1 MSDHAIRKSN
11 PMRDSRNPIKL
22 GVFGIN
28 GNGAAFTFHPDRYQ
42 CTWDSNVRLAQKAE
56 KLGFEGFVSA
66 AHWKSFGGD
75 GHYSGDLMET
85 FAWAGAVAAVTERI
99 GIISTI
105 HVTLI
110 HPVFAAKAE
119 ATVDLISKG
128 RAGLNLVLGWYPPDM
143 QLWGLDVKEHSDRFE
158 IAEEW
163 IEIFD
168 RLWAERKSFDYD
180 GKNFKLKGA
189 YNQPHGLQQRPV
201 LLNAGRSPRGQ
212 EFAAK
217 HCDIAFCSAHNPEM
231 GAIKQQVANYRRDAR
246 EKFGKEIQIWM
257 SAYVV
262 LKDTMNEAQDYAHDY
277 IVTQGDDAPVEN
289 IIRNNAID
297 AKAMPPEAAAKLA
310 YALKAGFAG
319 YPLVGDADHITR
331 LFADLSDA
339 GVDGFLLTWL
349 DYEGGLDRFGRE
361 VLPRLEKAGLR
372 APALA
377 MA

>member
-1 MSDHAIRKSN
+1 MIQFHYFVNQSYIGYPHEAAAEFGAVMLKFPNRHFDAQRAADLFDRYHREFVLAEQVGFDTVLVNEHHNAPLLSPIPNISATVLAKIT
-11 PMRDSRNPIKL
+11 SRVKIFIGGNILPT
-22 GVFGIN
+22 N
-28 GNGAAFTFHPDRYQ
+28 GNPL
-42 CTWDSNVRLAQKAE
+42 RLAEELA
-56 KLGFEGFVSA
+56 
-66 AHWKSFGGD
+66 
-75 GHYSGDLMET
+75 M
-85 FAWAGAVAAVTERI
+85 I
-99 GIISTI
+99 
-105 HVTLI
+105 
-110 HPVFAAKAE
+110 
-119 ATVDLISKG
+119 DLISKG

-158 IAEEW
+158 VAEEW

-180 GKNFKLKGA
+180 GKNFQLKGA

-319 YPLVGDADHITR
+319 YPLVGDADHIAR

>member
-1 MSDHAIRKSN
+1 MTDRVVPKSN
-11 PMRDSRNPIKL
+11 PIRDSKNRVKL

-28 GNGAAFTFHPDRYQ
+28 GNGAAFTFHPDRFK
-42 CTWDSNVRLAQKAE
+42 CTWDANVRLAKKAE
-56 KLGFEGFVSA
+56 GLGLEGFVSA

-75 GHYSGDLMET
+75 DHYSGDLMET

-143 QLWGLDVKEHSDRFE
+143 QLFGVEVKEHSDRFE
-158 IAEEW
+158 VAEEW
-163 IEIFD
+163 MEIFN
-168 RLWAERKSFDYD
+168 RLWSDRKSFDYS
-180 GKNFKLKGA
+180 GNNFKLKQA
-189 YNQPHGLQQRPV
+189 FNQPHGVQARPV
-201 LLNAGRSPRGQ
+201 LLNAGRSPRGR

-217 HCDIAFCSAHNPEM
+217 HCDIAFCSAHNPDPK
-231 GAIKQQVANYRRDAR
+231 AIKQEVEGYRKDAR

-262 LKDTMNEAQDYAHDY
+262 LKDTVEEAQAYAYDY
-277 IVTQGDDAPVEN
+277 IVTLGDDEAVQN

-297 AKAMPPEAAAKLA
+297 TKTMPPEAAAKLA

-319 YPLVGDADHITR
+319 YPLVGDADHITS
-331 LFADLSDA
+331 LFANLSEA

-361 VLPRLEKAGLR
+361 VLPRLEKASLR
-372 APALA
+372 AAVEA
-377 MA
+377 KV

>member
-11 PMRDSRNPIKL
+11 PMRDSRNRIKL

-28 GNGAAFTFHPDRYQ
+28 GNGAAFTFHSDRYQ

-158 IAEEW
+158 VAEEW

-180 GKNFKLKGA
+180 GKNFQLKGA

-246 EKFGKEIQIWM
+246 KKFGKEIQIWM

-319 YPLVGDADHITR
+319 YPLVGDADHIAR

>member
-1 MSDHAIRKSN
+1 
-11 PMRDSRNPIKL
+11 
-22 GVFGIN
+22 
-28 GNGAAFTFHPDRYQ
+28 
-42 CTWDSNVRLAQKAE
+42 
-56 KLGFEGFVSA
+56 
-66 AHWKSFGGD
+66 
-75 GHYSGDLMET
+75 
-85 FAWAGAVAAVTERI
+85 
-99 GIISTI
+99 
-105 HVTLI
+105 
-110 HPVFAAKAE
+110 
-119 ATVDLISKG
+119 
-128 RAGLNLVLGWYPPDM
+128 
-143 QLWGLDVKEHSDRFE
+143 
-158 IAEEW
+158 
-163 IEIFD
+163 
-168 RLWAERKSFDYD
+168 
-180 GKNFKLKGA
+180 
-189 YNQPHGLQQRPV
+189 
-201 LLNAGRSPRGQ
+201 
-212 EFAAK
+212 
-217 HCDIAFCSAHNPEM
+217 M

-319 YPLVGDADHITR
+319 YPLVGDADHIAR

>member
-1 MSDHAIRKSN
+1 MIDRMIPKSN
-11 PMRDSRNPIKL
+11 PVRDSKNRIKL

-28 GNGAAFTFHPDRYQ
+28 GNGAAFTFHPDRFK
-42 CTWDSNVRLAQKAE
+42 CTWDANVRLARKAE
-56 KLGFEGFVSA
+56 DLGFEAFVSA

-75 GHYSGDLMET
+75 DHYSGDLMET
-85 FAWAGAVAAVTERI
+85 FSWAGAVAAITQRI

-143 QLWGLDVKEHSDRFE
+143 QLWGLDVKEHGDRFE
-158 IAEEW
+158 VAEEW
-163 IEIFD
+163 MEIFD
-168 RLWAERKSFDYD
+168 RLWSGRESFDYE
-180 GKNFKLKGA
+180 GKNFRLKGA
-189 YNQPHGLQQRPV
+189 FNQPHGVQSRPV
-201 LLNAGRSPRGQ
+201 LLNAGRSPRGR

-217 HCDIAFCSAHNPEM
+217 HCDIAFVSAHNPDRT
-231 GAIKQQVANYRRDAR
+231 AIKQQIEDHRRDAR
-246 EKFGKEIQIWM
+246 TKFGKEIQIWM

-262 LKDTMNEAQDYAHDY
+262 LKDTIKEAQDYAYDY
-277 IVTQGDDAPVEN
+277 IVTQGDDAPVQN
-289 IIRNNAID
+289 IIKNNAID
-297 AKAMPPEAAAKLA
+297 TKSMPPEAAAKLA
-310 YALKAGFAG
+310 YGLKAGFAG
-319 YPLVGDADHITR
+319 YPLVGDADHIAR
-331 LFADLSDA
+331 LFAELSES

-372 APALA
+372 AAA
-377 MA
+377 QEKV